1 MDTFRRLGLGGFA
14 LLFAVSACSNQGVLD
29 PERLATLRDSGL
41 AADQAARTDERLS
54 AILGRDNATGALS
67 GPFGGQEAADGAIP
81 VGSLLVS
88 ALERNATIGAAAQDI
103 SRADAERLNAIFGY
117 LPQVTFEFDFSQ
129 INQEVVESDN
139 AVFLEGQADFP
150 VINYNLL
157 VNQPIFDLSRIFG
170 IQAATNA
177 RSLAEVNYIAAVRDV
192 SFEVLDAYLVALQ
205 ASRQANFLQQRQA
218 LIARQVESRETLE
231 DIGLGDAIA
240 ESSLRGERASLAAQ
254 QASET
259 AREVEALG
267 RLAVLTG
274 VNVTSLAPTQFP
286 AEATG
291 AERRIS
297 PEEAVAQGFENNP
310 AIAAAALRA
319 VGGEL
324 DRRQALADDFA
335 PVLSAFAALEFEDR
349 EASRFGGGSVT
360 DDTTVGVALRVP
372 LFNAGGAGYAFRPAA
387 EAGRSLVLEYHAARR
402 QLETEITA
410 THARMVAL
418 NQAIGASRQAAAQAR
433 RVLQAE
439 RDRVLSGQSVDLS
452 VAGRQL
458 RLNAANG
465 QVDFYELEYLRAWAR
480 LQYLMGVDVTRAGL

>member
-1 MDTFRRLGLGGFA
+1 MNRRGTWGIPLVV
-14 LLFAVSACSNQGVLD
+14 LLAACSNQGAVD
-29 PERLATLRDSGL
+29 PERLASLRDSGL
-41 AADQAARTDERLS
+41 AEDRAAQTDERLQR
-54 AILGRDNATGALS
+54 ILERDNATGALA
-67 GPFGGQEAADGAIP
+67 GPYGGQETPDGAIAL
-81 VGSLLVS
+81 GSLLVS

-103 SRADAERLNAIFGY
+103 TRADAERLNAIFGY
-117 LPQVTFEFDFSQ
+117 LPQVTFEVDYSQ
-129 INQEVVESDN
+129 VNQQVVESDN
-139 AVFLEGQADFP
+139 AVFLEGEADFP
-150 VINYNLL
+150 VLNYNLL
-157 VNQPIFDLSRIFG
+157 VNQPIIDLSRIFG
-170 IQAATNA
+170 IQYATNA
-177 RSLAEVNYIAAVRDV
+177 RTLAEVNYIAAVRDV

-205 ASRQANFLQQRQA
+205 AERQAGFLQQRQA
-218 LIARQVESRETLE
+218 LISRQVESRVTLE
-231 DIGLGDAIA
+231 EIGLGDVIA

-259 AREVEALG
+259 AREVDAMG
-267 RLAVLTG
+267 RLAALTG
-274 VNVTSLAPTQFP
+274 VTVTALAPTRFP

-291 AERRIS
+291 AERRVS
-297 PEEAVAQGFENNP
+297 PEDAVAQGLENNP

-335 PVLSAFAALEFEDR
+335 PVLSAFAALEYEDR

-360 DDTTVGVALRVP
+360 DDATVGVSLRVP
-372 LFNAGGAGYAFRPAA
+372 LFNSGGSGYAFRPAA

-418 NQAIGASRQAAAQAR
+418 NQAIGAARQAAGEAR
-433 RVLQAE
+433 RALQAE

-458 RLNAANG
+458 RLNVANG

-480 LQYLMGVDVTRAGL
+480 LQYLMGVDLSQAGL

>member
-1 MDTFRRLGLGGFA
+1 MSRVTIWSTSLVVA
-14 LLFAVSACSNQGVLD
+14 LAACSNQGVVD
-29 PERLATLRDSGL
+29 PDRLATLRDSGL
-41 AADQAARTDERLS
+41 AEDRATRTDERLQR
-54 AILGRDNATGALS
+54 ILDRDNATGALA
-67 GPFGGQEAADGAIP
+67 GPYGGQELADGAVP

-117 LPQVTFEFDFSQ
+117 LPQVTFEADFSQ
-129 INQEVVESDN
+129 VNQEVVESDN

-157 VNQPIFDLSRIFG
+157 VNQPILDLSRIFG
-170 IQAATNA
+170 IQSASNA
-177 RSLAEVNYIAAVRDV
+177 RSLAEVNYVAAVRDV

-205 ASRQANFLQQRQA
+205 ANRQAGFLQQRQA
-218 LIARQVESRETLE
+218 LINQQVQSRVTLE
-231 DIGLGDAIA
+231 EIGLGDVIA

-254 QASET
+254 QAAET
-259 AREVEALG
+259 AREVDAMG
-267 RLAVLTG
+267 RLAALTG
-274 VNVTSLAPTQFP
+274 VTVTDLAPTTFP

-319 VGGEL
+319 VGAEI

-335 PVLSAFAALEFEDR
+335 PVLSAFAALEYEDR

-360 DDTTVGVALRVP
+360 DDTTVGVSLRVP
-372 LFNAGGAGYAFRPAA
+372 LFNASGSGYAFRPAA

-418 NQAIGASRQAAAQAR
+418 NQAIGAARQAAGQAR
-433 RVLQAE
+433 RTLQAE
-439 RDRVLSGQSVDLS
+439 RDRVLSGESVDLA

-458 RLNAANG
+458 RVNVANG

-480 LQYLMGVDVTRAGL
+480 LQYLMGVDLTRAGL